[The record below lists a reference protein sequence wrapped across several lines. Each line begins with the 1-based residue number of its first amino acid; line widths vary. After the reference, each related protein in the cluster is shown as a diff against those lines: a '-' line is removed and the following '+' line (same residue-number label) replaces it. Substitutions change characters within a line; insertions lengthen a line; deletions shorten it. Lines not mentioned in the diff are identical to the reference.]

1 MDDEFKDLQRL
12 LRLKRY
18 EVPPPDHFEDFL
30 IEFHRRQRA
39 ELLKRP
45 LWRLALDRLEGALP
59 TFSPSRYAYAGAC
72 ATAVAATVLA
82 STHIL
87 TSGPA
92 GASVAASTQV
102 AVLPP
107 ASVSFHPPAGATRLA
122 SVRSPRINILS
133 SRPSLR
139 LAPELD
145 FNRPGPAAV
154 SYASSRPRYVLD
166 TQPVSYEKPF
176 SF

>member
-18 EVPPPDHFEDFL
+18 EVPPPDYFEDFL
-30 IEFHRRQRA
+30 IDFHRRQRA

-45 LWRLALDRLEGALP
+45 LWRLVMDRIEGALP

-72 ATAVAATVLA
+72 ATVVAATVLA

-87 TSGPA
+87 ATGPA
-92 GASVAASTQV
+92 GTSTLAATSVAT
-102 AVLPP
+102 
-107 ASVSFHPPAGATRLA
+107 SVPHRPGAGFIVKA
-122 SVRSPRINILS
+122 SPRINILS
-133 SRPSLR
+133 SQPSLR
-139 LAPELD
+139 LSPELD
-145 FNRPGPAAV
+145 FNRPRPAAV

-166 TQPVSYEKPF
+166 TQPVSYEQPF

>member
-18 EVPPPDHFEDFL
+18 EVPPPDYFEDFL
-30 IEFHRRQRA
+30 IEFHQRQRA

-45 LWRLALDRLEGALP
+45 LWRLAMDRIEGALP

-72 ATAVAATVLA
+72 ATAIAATVFA

-87 TSGPA
+87 KSGSMGTLA
-92 GASVAASTQV
+92 VASTQT
-102 AVLPP
+102 AVMPP
-107 ASVSFHPPAGATRLA
+107 ASVSFHAPGAVTLVAPA
-122 SVRSPRINILS
+122 RSPRINILS

-139 LAPELD
+139 ISPELD
-145 FNRPGPAAV
+145 FNRPGTAAV
-154 SYASSRPRYVLD
+154 SYASSRPRPVLD
-166 TQPVSYEKPF
+166 TQPVSYEPF

>member
-18 EVPPPDHFEDFL
+18 EVPPPDYFEDFL
-30 IEFHRRQRA
+30 LDFHRRQRA

-45 LWRLALDRLEGALP
+45 LWRLVMDRFEGALP
-59 TFSPSRYAYAGAC
+59 NFSPSRYAYAGAC
-72 ATAVAATVLA
+72 ATAMAATVLA

-87 TSGPA
+87 ATAPA
-92 GASVAASTQV
+92 GNPPLAAATV
-102 AVLPP
+102 PRAVMHAP
-107 ASVSFHPPAGATRLA
+107 SSGFIVKAG
-122 SVRSPRINILS
+122 PRINILS
-133 SRPSLR
+133 SQPSLR
-139 LAPELD
+139 LSPELD
-145 FNRPGPAAV
+145 FNRPSPAAV

-166 TQPVSYEKPF
+166 TQPVSYEQPF